1 MWNLR
6 IWKIKDSYVRR
17 LHEID
22 PRVQYNKGQRR
33 PYVGIVLELGS
44 VKYYAP
50 MESPKKNHVN
60 LKNSGPILKIDGGKL
75 GLIGFNNMIPV
86 QEKHLVA
93 MDIDAEENAKY
104 RVLLTKQIVWCNKNK
119 ETIYHRAQMVY
130 KSACIDKADFYLRV
144 CCDFK
149 KLEEACKKL

>member
-6 IWKIKDSYVRR
+6 IWKIKDSYIRR

-75 GLIGFNNMIPV
+75 GLIGFNNM
-86 QEKHLVA
+86 
-93 MDIDAEENAKY
+93 
-104 RVLLTKQIVWCNKNK
+104 
-119 ETIYHRAQMVY
+119 
-130 KSACIDKADFYLRV
+130 YL
-144 CCDFK
+144 FK
-149 KLEEACKKL
+149 KSI